1 MKNST
6 MWNLGN
12 RAAVV
17 LTLIVTCGC
26 VLICSAWGAILALAL
41 TLLLVVYA
49 CYSLLTNDS
58 LVSPHAYQIFGYLS
72 EAVHELGAAFRIA
85 HGYGI
90 GQVRKLGQSASRC
103 YREHFPFRMPKRH
116 NAYQLSSEPR
126 VAVKRRDSSSSTS
139 ASFSASRFSSIG
151 QLSPIPHRSRAD
163 DVLAVDGKFYDAGDN
178 DRLSGKRQ
186 QSVFGKHTS
195 TPVMKP
201 SDREGNYKNGDVDP
215 ESRQISPK
223 RMSGHAYMSSCG
235 ENITQFSPEG
245 SPWGVSISPAMRPR
259 PAGIKTVQTVAG
271 PLLASTRYNIDPK

>member
-1 MKNST
+1 

-17 LTLIVTCGC
+17 LTLSVTCGC

-49 CYSLLTNDS
+49 CYSLLANDS
-58 LVSPHAYQIFGYLS
+58 LVSPYAYQILGYLS
-72 EAVHELGAAFRIA
+72 EAVHELGAAFRVA
-85 HGYGI
+85 YGYGT
-90 GQVRKLGQSASRC
+90 GQVRKLGHSASRC
-103 YREHFPFRMPKRH
+103 YREHFPFRMPKRRAS
-116 NAYQLSSEPR
+116 AYQLSSDPC

-139 ASFSASRFSSIG
+139 ASFSTSRFSSIG
-151 QLSPIPHRSRAD
+151 QLSPIPHHSRVD

-178 DRLSGKRQ
+178 DRLSRKRQ

-195 TPVMKP
+195 TPVIKP
-201 SDREGNYKNGDVDP
+201 GDREGNYKNGDVDP
-215 ESRQISPK
+215 ESRQVSSK
-223 RMSGHAYMSSCG
+223 RMSQTYVSSCG

-245 SPWGVSISPAMRPR
+245 SPWGVSISPTMRPR